1 MIMNTLLG
9 KTMAIWMLTGRF
21 FAGCVFFLVGV
32 INQNWPRI
40 KHRVLL
46 WLGWK
51 PITVVEKTSIK
62 PQGEYRLR
70 D

>member
-21 FAGCVFFLVGV
+21 FAGCVFFLAGV
-32 INQNWPRI
+32 INQSWPRI

-46 WLGWK
+46 RLGWK
-51 PITVVEKTSIK
+51 PITVVENTPIK
-62 PQGEYRLR
+62 PTDKYRI
-70 D
+70 